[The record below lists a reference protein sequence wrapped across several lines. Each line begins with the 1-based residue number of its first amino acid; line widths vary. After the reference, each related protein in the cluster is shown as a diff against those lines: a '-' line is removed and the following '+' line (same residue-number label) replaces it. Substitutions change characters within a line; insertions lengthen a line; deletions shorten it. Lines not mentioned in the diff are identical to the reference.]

1 MTTGAQQI
9 RDAVAAD
16 TVLMPGVY
24 DALTA
29 RIAARVGFDVVFIS
43 GYSVSAARLGEPDF
57 GFLTQTDMVEAAR
70 AVCRVSDAPVIVDA
84 DTGYGNAVN
93 VLRAVRDL
101 QDAGAAGVFLEDQ
114 VWPKKCGHMAGKR
127 VVDTAE
133 HAAKIRAAVDARGD
147 RDLFVVARTDARQP
161 LGVEEAIERCL
172 AYKEAGA
179 DALFV
184 EAPQS
189 VDELARSPRRSPH
202 RSSRTWSSAGS
213 RRTCRGPSCATWGS
227 RCRLPARG
235 ALRGHASGDRRPHR
249 APRQGDDVRR
259 LRPDGH
265 VRRVQRPRRPRRALR
280 GRGALRLLS
289 DHAGR
294 QTERGTEESNL
305 ELGFWRPTC
314 YHYTSPPSGGDCSQ
328 CGRRDSNPQGLSAHR
343 HLKPARLPV
352 PPRPRAQQ
360 LLRPRLR

>member
-1 MTTGAQQI
+1 VTTGAQQI

-101 QDAGAAGVFLEDQ
+101 QDAGAAGLFLEDQ

-189 VDELARSPRRSPH
+189 VDELARV
-202 RSSRTWSSAGS
+202 AE
-213 RRTCRGPSCATWGS
+213 A
-227 RCRLPARG
+227 LPAPLV
-235 ALRGHASGDRRPHR
+235 ANM
-249 APRQGDDVRR
+249 V
-259 LRPDGH
+259 
-265 VRRVQRPRRPRRALR
+265 
-280 GRGALRLLS
+280 
-289 DHAGR
+289 
-294 QTERGTEESNL
+294 ERGVTPHLSRSEL
-305 ELGFWRPTC
+305 RQLGFALIVCPLAALYAATRAVTDVLTELRDQET
-314 YHYTSPPSGGDCSQ
+314 TSGAYD
-328 CGRRDSNPQGLSAHR
+328 RMVTFDEFNALVD
-343 HLKPARLPV
+343 LDARYEDEA
-352 PPRPRAQQ
+352 RYAS
-360 LLRPRLR
+360 

>member
-172 AYKEAGA
+172 AYREAGA

-189 VDELARSPRRSPH
+189 VDELARV
-202 RSSRTWSSAGS
+202 AE
-213 RRTCRGPSCATWGS
+213 A
-227 RCRLPARG
+227 LPAPLV
-235 ALRGHASGDRRPHR
+235 ANM
-249 APRQGDDVRR
+249 V
-259 LRPDGH
+259 
-265 VRRVQRPRRPRRALR
+265 
-280 GRGALRLLS
+280 
-289 DHAGR
+289 
-294 QTERGTEESNL
+294 ERGVTPHLSRSEL
-305 ELGFWRPTC
+305 RDLGFALIVCPLAALYAATRAVTDVLTELRDQET
-314 YHYTSPPSGGDCSQ
+314 TSGAYD
-328 CGRRDSNPQGLSAHR
+328 RMVTFDEFNALVD
-343 HLKPARLPV
+343 LDARYEDEA
-352 PPRPRAQQ
+352 RYAS
-360 LLRPRLR
+360 

>member
-1 MTTGAQQI
+1 
-9 RDAVAAD
+9 
-16 TVLMPGVY
+16 MPGVY

-29 RIAARVGFDVVFIS
+29 RIVARVGFDVVFIS

-189 VDELARSPRRSPH
+189 VDELARV
-202 RSSRTWSSAGS
+202 AE
-213 RRTCRGPSCATWGS
+213 A
-227 RCRLPARG
+227 LPAPLV
-235 ALRGHASGDRRPHR
+235 ANM
-249 APRQGDDVRR
+249 V
-259 LRPDGH
+259 
-265 VRRVQRPRRPRRALR
+265 
-280 GRGALRLLS
+280 
-289 DHAGR
+289 
-294 QTERGTEESNL
+294 ERGVTPHLSRSEL
-305 ELGFWRPTC
+305 RDLGFALIVCPLAALYAATRAVTDVLTELRDKET
-314 YHYTSPPSGGDCSQ
+314 TSGTYD
-328 CGRRDSNPQGLSAHR
+328 RMVTFDEFNALVD
-343 HLKPARLPV
+343 LDARYEDEA
-352 PPRPRAQQ
+352 RYAS
-360 LLRPRLR
+360 

>member
-1 MTTGAQQI
+1 MTGAQGI
-9 RDAVAAD
+9 RNAVAAD

-57 GFLTQTDMVEAAR
+57 GFLTQTEMTEAAR
-70 AVCRVSDAPVIVDA
+70 SVCRVSEAPIIVDA

-93 VLRAVRDL
+93 VLRTVREL

-127 VVDTAE
+127 VVETEE
-133 HAAKIRAAVDARGD
+133 HAAKVRAAVDARGE

-161 LGVEEAIERCL
+161 LGLDAAIERCL

-189 VDELARSPRRSPH
+189 VEELEQVAEALPGPLVANMIERGVTPHLTRSELRDLGYALIVCPLAALYAAARAVTDVLTELRH
-202 RSSRTWSSAGS
+202 QET
-213 RRTCRGPSCATWGS
+213 T
-227 RCRLPARG
+227 RG
-235 ALRGHASGDRRPHR
+235 AYDRMLAFDEFNALVELDARYADEARYAS
-249 APRQGDDVRR
+249 
-259 LRPDGH
+259 
-265 VRRVQRPRRPRRALR
+265 
-280 GRGALRLLS
+280 
-289 DHAGR
+289 
-294 QTERGTEESNL
+294 
-305 ELGFWRPTC
+305 
-314 YHYTSPPSGGDCSQ
+314 
-328 CGRRDSNPQGLSAHR
+328 
-343 HLKPARLPV
+343 
-352 PPRPRAQQ
+352 
-360 LLRPRLR
+360 

>member
-189 VDELARSPRRSPH
+189 VDELARV
-202 RSSRTWSSAGS
+202 AE
-213 RRTCRGPSCATWGS
+213 A
-227 RCRLPARG
+227 LPAPLV
-235 ALRGHASGDRRPHR
+235 ANM
-249 APRQGDDVRR
+249 V
-259 LRPDGH
+259 
-265 VRRVQRPRRPRRALR
+265 
-280 GRGALRLLS
+280 
-289 DHAGR
+289 
-294 QTERGTEESNL
+294 ERGVTPHLSRSEL
-305 ELGFWRPTC
+305 RDLGFALIVCPLAALYAATRAVTDVLTELRDEET
-314 YHYTSPPSGGDCSQ
+314 TSGAYDLMVTF
-328 CGRRDSNPQGLSAHR
+328 DEFNALVN
-343 HLKPARLPV
+343 LDARYEDEA
-352 PPRPRAQQ
+352 RYAS
-360 LLRPRLR
+360 

>member
-1 MTTGAQQI
+1 VTTGAQQI

-57 GFLTQTDMVEAAR
+57 GFLTQTEMVEAAR

-189 VDELARSPRRSPH
+189 VDELARV
-202 RSSRTWSSAGS
+202 AE
-213 RRTCRGPSCATWGS
+213 A
-227 RCRLPARG
+227 LPAPLV
-235 ALRGHASGDRRPHR
+235 ANM
-249 APRQGDDVRR
+249 V
-259 LRPDGH
+259 
-265 VRRVQRPRRPRRALR
+265 
-280 GRGALRLLS
+280 
-289 DHAGR
+289 
-294 QTERGTEESNL
+294 ERGVTPHLSRSEL
-305 ELGFWRPTC
+305 RELGFALIVCPLAALYAATRAVTDVLTELRDEET
-314 YHYTSPPSGGDCSQ
+314 TSGAYD
-328 CGRRDSNPQGLSAHR
+328 RMVTFDEFNALVD
-343 HLKPARLPV
+343 LDARYEDEA
-352 PPRPRAQQ
+352 RYAS
-360 LLRPRLR
+360 